1 MRILAALFLFFSMS
15 LMSACGKDAVPSG
28 GNTAPTN
35 LQVLA
40 SVEAGNTGN
49 VSFTATATNATSFE
63 FDFGNGVFQTVSSGS
78 VTYKYP
84 STGTYVVNVIAKN
97 GTATTAKSINVTV
110 TVTQSLVW
118 SDEFNGNGAPDPAN
132 WGYDIGT
139 GSNGWGNV
147 EQQYYT
153 NRPDNVVQ
161 QGGVLKIIAKREA
174 YLGSPWTSA
183 RILTKNKVN
192 MKYGKVEV
200 SAKFPAGVGTWPA
213 IWMLGSNIDQVSW
226 PACGEID
233 IAEHLG
239 RDLNKIYGTLHYP
252 GNFGSSANGN
262 TSTIAGATTA
272 FHKYT
277 LEWNATTIKMGVDGV
292 IFHTVANSPSI
303 PFNQNFFFILNLAI
317 GGNFGGPTV
326 DPALTTATF
335 EVDYIRVYN

>member
-1 MRILAALFLFFSMS
+1 MRLSSSLFILFTMS
-15 LMSACGKDAVPSG
+15 LLAACGKDSVPSA

-40 SVEAGNTGN
+40 SVEPGNTGN
-49 VSFTATATNATSFE
+49 VSFTATATNATSYD
-63 FDFGNGVFQTVSSGS
+63 FDFGNGVFQTVASGA

-84 STGTYVVNVIAKN
+84 SGGTYSVNVIAKN
-97 GTATTAKSINVTV
+97 GTATTSKAISVTV
-110 TVTQSLVW
+110 TVAQSLVW

-132 WGYDIGT
+132 WGYDIGA
-139 GSNGWGNV
+139 GGWGNA

-153 NRPDNVVQ
+153 NRPENVVQ

-174 YLGSPWTSA
+174 YQGSPWTSA
-183 RILTKNKVN
+183 RILTKGKVN
-192 MKYGKVEV
+192 MKYGRVEV

-213 IWMLGSNIDQVSW
+213 IWMLGSNIDQTPW
-226 PACGEID
+226 PGCGEID

-252 GNFGSSANGN
+252 GNFGGSANGN
-262 TSTIAGATTA
+262 TTTIAGATTG

-277 LEWNATTIKMGVDGV
+277 LQWDATSIKMGVDGV
-292 IFHTVANSPSI
+292 VYHTVANSSSI
-303 PFNQNFFFILNLAI
+303 PFNQNFFFILNMAI

-326 DPALTTATF
+326 DPALNSATF
-335 EVDYIRVYN
+335 EVDYIRVYNN